1 MESRSGAVTWA
12 LWRKILSLVSSKAAV
27 PSDLPRLRAETQ
39 SELAASLALLPD
51 REKGWITLAE
61 ARRLFSHMDEQY
73 AFGEMDEQGKSGLG
87 EFAAQ
92 PDHRSS
98 FQIMPIEGRIYFTRE
113 RT

>member
-1 MESRSGAVTWA
+1 MESKSSVVTAGFWQ
-12 LWRKILSLVSSKAAV
+12 KILSLFSSKAAV
-27 PSDLPRLRAETQ
+27 PSDAPRLRAETQ
-39 SELAASLALLPD
+39 LELAASLALLPD
-51 REKGWITLAE
+51 RETGWITLAE

-73 AFGEMDEQGKSGLG
+73 AFGEMDEQGQSSLG
-87 EFAAQ
+87 KFAAQ

>member
-1 MESRSGAVTWA
+1 
-12 LWRKILSLVSSKAAV
+12 
-27 PSDLPRLRAETQ
+27 
-39 SELAASLALLPD
+39 
-51 REKGWITLAE
+51 
-61 ARRLFSHMDEQY
+61 
-73 AFGEMDEQGKSGLG
+73 MDEQGKSGLG

>member
-1 MESRSGAVTWA
+1 MTAFMESRSGAVTWA

-39 SELAASLALLPD
+39 SELAASLAQLPD

-73 AFGEMDEQGKSGLG
+73 AFKI
-87 EFAAQ
+87 Q
-92 PDHRSS
+92 PR
-98 FQIMPIEGRIYFTRE
+98 RICCTA
-113 RT
+113 

>member
-1 MESRSGAVTWA
+1 VTWA

-61 ARRLFSHMDEQY
+61 ARRLFSHMDEQ
-73 AFGEMDEQGKSGLG
+73 GKSGLG